1 MAISKLKRSTN
12 YLILTI
18 ITLAILAVINF
29 LSSRHF
35 FRIDLSEG
43 KIFTLSPSTRRL
55 VSELD
60 DLVTIKVY
68 FSNNLPSYLVN
79 LQRQVDDLLDEYHV
93 YARGN
98 LQIEFID
105 PAEDPKIRET
115 VRALGIPQ
123 VQMRV
128 IEKDRRQIVTG
139 YLGIAVLYEDK
150 KEILPIVQQISNLEY
165 ELTGAIKKVTTK
177 EVKTLGF
184 LSGHGEPDIDNE
196 YQLIRRELEKQY
208 RVQKVD
214 TSKGEFVPE
223 EVDTLIIAGPEDLGE
238 QDKYIIDQFLM
249 RGGKLLLLLDGVNVF
264 KLTEPFQLL
273 QATPRPQPLNDLLS
287 AYGIRVNQDLV
298 LDRSMANFSYS
309 PQRFVRFSLPYP
321 LFPRITKKFF
331 NQENPVVSELELM
344 VLPWASSLE
353 ILTQDNPDLKLTE
366 LFKTTD
372 HAWVQSASG
381 GLRFELNPQRQ
392 LPPPPGSQRS
402 YCLAAAVTGRL
413 KSSYADK
420 PIPPEVKNVSRNWET
435 IKESPHT
442 QIIVVG
448 NSSFISNNFAGNNF
462 IRQFSFNVTF
472 FLNAIDWLTLG
483 EDLIGIRSRVVIDRP
498 LKELSEPGKR
508 LVRYLGIGGMPLLV
522 IGFGLLRFMLRRRK
536 KAKLI

>member
-1 MAISKLKRSTN
+1 MAVSKLKRSTN

-55 VSELD
+55 ISELD

-68 FSNNLPSYLVN
+68 FSKKLPSYLVN
-79 LQRQVDDLLDEYHV
+79 LQHQVEDLLDEYHA
-93 YARGN
+93 YAQGN

-105 PAEDPKIRET
+105 PAEDPKIKET

-139 YLGIAVLYEDK
+139 YLGMAVLYEDK

-165 ELTGAIKKVTTK
+165 ELTGAIKKVTTR
-177 EVKTLGF
+177 EIKTLGF

-196 YQLIRRELEKQY
+196 YQLIRKELEKQY
-208 RVQKVD
+208 RVRKVD
-214 TSKGEFVPE
+214 TTKGEFVPE
-223 EVDTLIIAGPEDLGE
+223 EVNTLVVAGPKELGE

-264 KLTEPFQLL
+264 KLTEPFQIL

-287 AYGIRVNQDLV
+287 GYGIRVNQDLI

-309 PQRFVRFSLPYP
+309 PQRFIRFSLPYP

-331 NQENPVVSELELM
+331 NQENPVVSELELL
-344 VLPWASSLE
+344 VLPWTSSLE

-372 HAWVQSASG
+372 RAWVQSASG
-381 GLRFELNPQRQ
+381 GQRFELTPQRQ
-392 LPPPPGSQRS
+392 LPPAPGSQRS
-402 YCLAAAVTGRL
+402 YCLAAAVTGRF
-413 KSSYADK
+413 KSFYADK
-420 PIPPEVKNVSRNWET
+420 PIPSMVKKTRET
-435 IKESPHT
+435 IKESSPT
-442 QIIVVG
+442 QIIVLG
-448 NSSFISNNFAGNNF
+448 NSSFISNNFMGNNF
-462 IRQFSFNVTF
+462 IRQFSFNAIF

-498 LKELSEPGKR
+498 LKELSEPEKR

-522 IGFGLLRFMLRRRK
+522 IGFGLIRFLLRRRE
-536 KAKLI
+536 KAKLV